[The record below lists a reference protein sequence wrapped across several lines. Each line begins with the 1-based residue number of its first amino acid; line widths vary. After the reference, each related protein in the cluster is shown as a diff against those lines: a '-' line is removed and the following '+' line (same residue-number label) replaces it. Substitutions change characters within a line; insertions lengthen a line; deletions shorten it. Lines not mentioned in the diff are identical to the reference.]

1 MGLRENLEAWAE
13 KRRMEAAAAEY
24 NHHHGSSGQVAFIS
38 ASAETFGAK
47 RESHPGF
54 SLVVSYNTLQVINIQ
69 RHMKG

>member
-1 MGLRENLEAWAE
+1 VGLRENLEAWAE
-13 KRRMEAAAAEY
+13 KRRMEAAAPEN